1 MRKQEFLEKLHMGL
15 SGLPQEEIRERLN
28 FYREMI
34 DDRMEEGLSEEE
46 AVAAVGSV
54 DEIVAQAVTD
64 TPLTKI
70 AKERIKSKRRL
81 GVGEIILLVLG
92 APIWLSLGIALFAV
106 ILSLYASLWAVIIS
120 LWSVFVSVAAASVGV
135 IAGGSVIC
143 VYVDKLTGAAMI
155 GAGIACVGISIF
167 VFFGCKAVTDG
178 LLLLTKKFALGIKN
192 RFLKKEVA

>member
-15 SGLPQEEIRERLN
+15 SGLPQDEIRERLT

-34 DDRMEEGLSEEE
+34 DDHMEEGLSEEE
-46 AVAAVGSV
+46 AVAAVGSI
-54 DEIVAQAVTD
+54 DEIVAQAVAD
-64 TPLTKI
+64 TPLSKI
-70 AKERIKSKRRL
+70 AKDKIKPKRNLRA
-81 GVGEIILLVLG
+81 GEIILLVLG
-92 APIWLSLGIALFAV
+92 SPIWLSLGIALFAV
-106 ILSLYASLWAVIIS
+106 ILSLYVSLWAVIIS
-120 LWSVFVSVAAASVGV
+120 LWSVFVSVAASSVAV

-143 VYVDKLTGAAMI
+143 FYVDKLTGAAMI

-192 RFLKKEVA
+192 RFLKKEAA